1 MPVPA
6 SYLPAAFLFA
16 IRPVTVSVP
25 AGLSF
30 VLLSWKRCLSVLRH
44 PSLFGFLFPFP
55 GLPAGGSGT
64 GNGTGSGRGTG
75 SGGGTHDYVSVPN
88 KLGNDSSITKDKGD
102 STNSDYYKA
111 KNGLAWKGEHVDLD
125 SVVGDYTKEAYEGI
139 ANGKY
144 PAGMEDV
151 IRNYFENL
159 N

>member
-1 MPVPA
+1 MGKIRAVERTEVEVAMEVEAKPA
-6 SYLPAAFLFA
+6 
-16 IRPVTVSVP
+16 R
-25 AGLSF
+25 
-30 VLLSWKRCLSVLRH
+30 
-44 PSLFGFLFPFP
+44 
-55 GLPAGGSGT
+55 
-64 GNGTGSGRGTG
+64 
-75 SGGGTHDYVSVPN
+75 GGGTHDYVSVPN

-102 STNSDYYKA
+102 SKNSDYYKA

>member
-1 MPVPA
+1 M
-6 SYLPAAFLFA
+6 
-16 IRPVTVSVP
+16 I
-25 AGLSF
+25 AGS
-30 VLLSWKRCLSVLRH
+30 
-44 PSLFGFLFPFP
+44 GN
-55 GLPAGGSGT
+55 GSGT
-64 GNGTGSGRGTG
+64 GNGTGGGRGTG

-102 STNSDYYKA
+102 SKNSDYYKA

>member
-1 MPVPA
+1 MEQETEQVADAEPDPE
-6 SYLPAAFLFA
+6 
-16 IRPVTVSVP
+16 
-25 AGLSF
+25 
-30 VLLSWKRCLSVLRH
+30 
-44 PSLFGFLFPFP
+44 
-55 GLPAGGSGT
+55 
-64 GNGTGSGRGTG
+64 
-75 SGGGTHDYVSVPN
+75 GGTHDYVSVPN

-102 STNSDYYKA
+102 SKNSDYYKA

>member
-1 MPVPA
+1 MGKIR
-6 SYLPAAFLFA
+6 AAERTEVEVA
-16 IRPVTVSVP
+16 IEV
-25 AGLSF
+25 
-30 VLLSWKRCLSVLRH
+30 KE
-44 PSLFGFLFPFP
+44 
-55 GLPAGGSGT
+55 
-64 GNGTGSGRGTG
+64 
-75 SGGGTHDYVSVPN
+75 
-88 KLGNDSSITKDKGD
+88 DKGD
-102 STNSDYYKA
+102 SKNSDYYKA